1 MKPCNL
7 AKLKKKAELGLD
19 LKLTKAHLPK
29 FPQMEEELNRWIRD
43 VAAAN
48 PHLRPPVTM
57 ASLQERAIQMA
68 VMKGVQGEFKASNSW
83 FSNFVKRYGLEKY
96 GFQTEETSSMK
107 ANNSLQELQ
116 SQGAY
121 TSDGT
126 ALQRMWAMGNLHQ
139 PLQVQLV
146 HPSESGGANSI
157 QVGGEGSG
165 GEEGVHSSDL
175 SHPDVHGDTDSGLV
189 V

>member
-1 MKPCNL
+1 
-7 AKLKKKAELGLD
+7 
-19 LKLTKAHLPK
+19 
-29 FPQMEEELNRWIRD
+29 
-43 VAAAN
+43 
-48 PHLRPPVTM
+48 
-57 ASLQERAIQMA
+57 
-68 VMKGVQGEFKASNSW
+68 
-83 FSNFVKRYGLEKY
+83 
-96 GFQTEETSSMK
+96 
-107 ANNSLQELQ
+107 
-116 SQGAY
+116 
-121 TSDGT
+121 
-126 ALQRMWAMGNLHQ
+126 MGNLHQ

>member
-1 MKPCNL
+1 LC
-7 AKLKKKAELGLD
+7 LGLD

-107 ANNSLQELQ
+107 GE
-116 SQGAY
+116 
-121 TSDGT
+121 
-126 ALQRMWAMGNLHQ
+126 ALTQTR
-139 PLQVQLV
+139 
-146 HPSESGGANSI
+146 SR
-157 QVGGEGSG
+157 
-165 GEEGVHSSDL
+165 
-175 SHPDVHGDTDSGLV
+175 
-189 V
+189 